1 MQAINRHNCLSC
13 AVKHLASAAA
23 IAREMITGYDTADY
37 RLYLVGNLNEAQ
49 EQLTGIDPEMANL
62 VRQVRLWVAPDRLEI
77 AMTPEKLQAIETLG
91 RVAAKRNPAGGT
103 AVPAK
108 EGKGAA
114 ALQPPPCRCSGA
126 AAASS
131 AEPWKQPGRKFQPGP
146 RPVPGSIDIIIPLRA
161 DGSAQANDELRIA
174 LRSIEKHLRNY
185 RDIYLVSSRE
195 PAGFSGFRFVRC
207 ADQYPRKQMNI
218 HAAICAALRTPG
230 ISNEVIFWADD
241 NVLLADL
248 DAADLPVAVRPDDL
262 LNFSNAPDARVWH
275 RSLRNTGE
283 ALRRA
288 GYPSVNYEAHTPVR
302 FQREKYLALESEFN
316 FFEEVG
322 LCYISL
328 YLNRYGVINP
338 LPMRQIKATFES
350 PKVDPKAL
358 DGKLFAG
365 FSDGGVEGGI
375 LSVLRARFPRRSRF
389 ERYGV
394 NRKLYSAQTRIGVVI
409 GTCGSAPHVD
419 LGLHWV
425 VRGNDLPAL
434 VVDDCSGDPEL
445 ARICSGYGAELREL
459 SEHFG
464 HYAGDLQIFAAGL
477 EWARE
482 QGIELLVKLSRRFIA
497 CTRWREGLLEL
508 ACESNA
514 VTFSSYTTSYH
525 YGFRTE
531 CLGLYVPAWAPLVPE
546 LKCEATPGRRI
557 FVEKFLHDRARTLA
571 ESWLSPEFEAW
582 RTAHP
587 LGRDKQGY
595 ACWEAMLG
603 TDRRAHREGF
613 LWHNADSAERY
624 AAAARAAGLPY
635 SEEDFGL
642 VRKPGRVQ
650 P

>member
-1 MQAINRHNCLSC
+1 MESINRHNCLNC

-23 IAREMITGYDTADY
+23 IAREMLTGYDTPEY
-37 RLYLVGNLNEAQ
+37 RLYLLGNLNEAQ
-49 EQLTGIDPEMANL
+49 EQLTGIDVELANL
-62 VRQVRLWVAPDRLEI
+62 VRQVRLWIAPDRLEI
-77 AMTPEKLQAIETLG
+77 TITQEKLQAIETLG
-91 RVAAKRNPAGGT
+91 KVVAKRPASLPAPMAGEPAAPT
-103 AVPAK
+103 AV
-108 EGKGAA
+108 
-114 ALQPPPCRCSGA
+114 PPCRCSESGSRA
-126 AAASS
+126 AT
-131 AEPWKQPGRKFQPGP
+131 PWKNPGRKFQPGP
-146 RPVPGSIDIIIPLRA
+146 RPVPGSIDIILPLRA

-185 RDIYLVSSRE
+185 RDIYLISSRE
-195 PAGFSGFRFVRC
+195 PEGFSGYRFVRC
-207 ADQYPRKQMNI
+207 SDQYPRKQMNI

-230 ISNEVIFWADD
+230 ISSEVIFWADD
-241 NVLLADL
+241 NVLLDDL
-248 DAADLPVAVRPDDL
+248 DAADLPVVARVDDL

-288 GYPSVNYEAHTPVR
+288 GYPTVNYEAHTPVR

-316 FFEEVG
+316 FYEEVG

-358 DGKLFAG
+358 EGKLFAG

-375 LSVLRARFPRRSRF
+375 LSLLRTRFPDRSRF

-394 NRKLYSAQTRIGVVI
+394 TRSLYSSCTRIGVVI
-409 GTCGSAPHVD
+409 GTSGSAPHID

-425 VRGNDLPAL
+425 VRGNELPAL
-434 VVDDCSGDPEL
+434 VVDDCSGDAAL
-445 ARICSGYGAELREL
+445 AEVCARYGVELREL
-459 SEHFG
+459 SAHHG

-497 CTRWREGLLEL
+497 CNRWREGLLDL
-508 ACESNA
+508 ARRSNA

-531 CLGLYVPAWAPLVPE
+531 CLGLYVPAWAPLIPE
-546 LKCEATPGRRI
+546 LKREATPGRRI
-557 FVEKFLHDRARTLA
+557 FVEKFLHDRARLLA
-571 ESWLSPEFEAW
+571 ERWLSPEFEAW

-595 ACWEAMLG
+595 ACWEEMLG
-603 TDRRAHREGF
+603 TDRRASRKGF
-613 LWHNADSAERY
+613 LWHNADSAEQY

-642 VRKPGRVQ
+642 VRKPGKAK

>member
-1 MQAINRHNCLSC
+1 MQAINQHNCLNC

-23 IAREMITGYDTADY
+23 IAREMLTGYDTSEY

-49 EQLTGIDPEMANL
+49 EQLTGIDLELAGL
-62 VRQVRLWVAPDRLEI
+62 IRQIRLWVAPDRLEI
-77 AMTPEKLQAIETLG
+77 AMTQEKLLAIETLG
-91 RVAAKRNPAGGT
+91 KLAANRKFPLRN
-103 AVPAK
+103 VPA
-108 EGKGAA
+108 ETAA
-114 ALQPPPCRCSGA
+114 APAAAIPPCRCSGA
-126 AAASS
+126 NATGE
-131 AEPWKQPGRKFQPGP
+131 AEPWKRPGKSSQPGP
-146 RPVPGSIDIIIPLRA
+146 RPVPGSIDIVIPLRA

-174 LRSIEKHLRNY
+174 LRSIEKHLRNH

-195 PAGFSGFRFVRC
+195 PAGFSGYRFVPCTDR
-207 ADQYPRKQMNI
+207 YPRKQMNI

-248 DAADLPVAVRPDDL
+248 DAADLPVVARSDDL
-262 LNFSNAPDARVWH
+262 MNFSNASDARVWH

-288 GYPSVNYEAHTPVR
+288 GYPTVNYEAHTPVR
-302 FQREKYLALESEFN
+302 FQRDRYLALESEFN

-328 YLNRYGVINP
+328 YLNRYGVLNP
-338 LPMRQIKATFES
+338 LPMRRIKATFES
-350 PKVDPKAL
+350 PKVEPKAL
-358 DGKLFAG
+358 EGKLFAG

-375 LSVLRARFPRRSRF
+375 LSILRARFPGRSRF

-394 NRKLYSAQTRIGVVI
+394 TRKLYSSRTRIGVVI

-425 VRGNDLPAL
+425 VEGNELPAL
-434 VVDDCSGDPEL
+434 VVDDCSGDGAL
-445 ARICSGYGAELREL
+445 AQVCDRYGVELREL
-459 SEHFG
+459 PEHFG

-477 EWARE
+477 QWARE

-497 CTRWREGLLEL
+497 CVRWREGLLEL
-508 ACESNA
+508 AQNSNA

-531 CLGLYVPAWAPLVPE
+531 CLGLYVPAWAPLIPE
-546 LKCEATPGRRI
+546 LKREATPGRRI
-557 FVEKFLHDRARTLA
+557 FVEKFLHNHARRLA
-571 ESWLSPEFEAW
+571 ESWHSAEFEAW
-582 RTAHP
+582 RAAHP

-595 ACWEAMLG
+595 ACWETMLG
-603 TDRRAHREGF
+603 TDRRARREGF
-613 LWHNADSAERY
+613 LWHNADSAEQY
-624 AAAARAAGLPY
+624 AAAARAAGLSY

-642 VRKPGRVQ
+642 VRKPGKANS
-650 P
+650 

>member
-1 MQAINRHNCLSC
+1 MQTINRHNCLNC

-23 IAREMITGYDTADY
+23 IAREMMTGYDTPDY
-37 RLYLVGNLNEAQ
+37 RLYLLGNLNEAQ

-62 VRQVRLWVAPDRLEI
+62 IRQVRLWVVPERLET

-91 RVAAKRNPAGGT
+91 KLTAKRDPARP
-103 AVPAK
+103 AAAPAKVPACRCRS
-108 EGKGAA
+108 GAGNAA
-114 ALQPPPCRCSGA
+114 AP
-126 AAASS
+126 
-131 AEPWKQPGRKFQPGP
+131 PWKVPGKACQPGP
-146 RPVPGSIDIIIPLRA
+146 RPVPGSIDIVIPLRA
-161 DGSAQANDELRIA
+161 GGSAQANDELRLA

-185 RDIYLVSSRE
+185 RDIYLVSSRK
-195 PAGFSGFRFVRC
+195 PAGFSGYRFVRC
-207 ADQYPRKQMNI
+207 TDPYPRKQMNI

-248 DAADLPVAVRPDDL
+248 DAADLPVAARVDDL
-262 LNFSNAPDARVWH
+262 LSFSNAPDARVWH

-283 ALRRA
+283 VLRRA
-288 GYPSVNYEAHTPVR
+288 GYPTVNYEAHTPVR

-328 YLNRYGVINP
+328 YLNRYGVLNP
-338 LPMRQIKATFES
+338 LPMRRIKATFES
-350 PKVDPKAL
+350 PKVDPEAL
-358 DGKLFAG
+358 AGKLFAG

-375 LSVLRARFPRRSRF
+375 LSILRARFPERSRF

-394 NRKLYSAQTRIGVVI
+394 NRKLHSPGTRIGVVI

-425 VRGNDLPAL
+425 VKGNDLPAL
-434 VVDDCSGDPEL
+434 VVDDRSGDEAL
-445 ARICSGYGAELREL
+445 AQVCARYGVELREL
-459 SEHFG
+459 PEHFG

-482 QGIELLVKLSRRFIA
+482 QGIDLLVKLSRRFIA

-508 ACESNA
+508 AQNSNA

-546 LKCEATPGRRI
+546 LKREATPGRRI
-557 FVEKFLHDRARTLA
+557 FVEKFLHDRARLLA
-571 ESWLSPEFEAW
+571 ESWHSAEFEAW
-582 RTAHP
+582 RAAHP

-595 ACWEAMLG
+595 ACWEEMLG
-603 TDRRAHREGF
+603 TDRRAHRDGF

-635 SEEDFGL
+635 AEEDFGL
-642 VRKPGRVQ
+642 VRKPGRTRR
-650 P
+650 